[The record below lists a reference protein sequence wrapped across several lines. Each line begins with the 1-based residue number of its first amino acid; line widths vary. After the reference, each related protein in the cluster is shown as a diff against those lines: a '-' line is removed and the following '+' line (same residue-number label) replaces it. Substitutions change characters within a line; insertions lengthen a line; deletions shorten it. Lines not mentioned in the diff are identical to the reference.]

1 MKMGEHTFLRVAK
14 ESAARIWAE
23 GERREKLN
31 MPVQNGSAGTN
42 GSQTQLETS
51 LSTSDVLAIVS
62 RNRWKLIAF
71 GCVMV
76 VGAIVLGSVWPK
88 TYRSEAKLYVRL
100 GRENMGLDAT
110 ASLGH
115 EINGIQINREDELNT
130 VVELLKSH
138 SLLEKVV
145 DGVGPE
151 TILNPMGASGSTE
164 AHGASLFGWAHQL
177 TSDPSLPPREKAV
190 VALRKQLDAQN
201 VRKTNVILVAHE
213 GPSAEASQKIVSTL
227 INLYLDEHV
236 RMSRSPHEH
245 AFLAEQAASI
255 KKQLVQRETELR
267 TFKDQTG
274 LASPAEQR
282 QTLVA
287 QIGRLEDDMK
297 ATLATIEGTE
307 AENRAIVAEQRRA
320 SAVDTKAHEE
330 LRMML
335 LKEQPILASQRA
347 KLSRLQT
354 QLADA
359 KEQMKVLNGNENRIT
374 QMQREAQIL
383 EVSYRKYSEGLEQA
397 RLDES
402 LENQR
407 ISNINVAQPATLSF
421 QPVKPQRSAFL
432 FAGLFLAC
440 FGGPT
445 LAVLFSVYR
454 PLSTAPHGASRR
466 LDMPA
471 LAPAPAL
478 RDAQPI
484 GA

>member
-14 ESAARIWAE
+14 ESAARIRAE

-42 GSQTQLETS
+42 GSHTQLETS

-71 GCVMV
+71 GCAMV

-145 DGVGPE
+145 DAVGPE

-164 AHGASLFGWAHQL
+164 VHGASLFGWAHQL
-177 TSDPSLPPREKAV
+177 TSDSPLPPRERAL

-274 LASPAEQR
+274 LASPPEQR

-297 ATLATIEGTE
+297 ATLATIEGAE

-320 SAVDTKAHEE
+320 SAVDTKAREE

-335 LKEQPILASQRA
+335 LKEQPVLASQRA

-359 KEQMKVLNGNENRIT
+359 KEQMKVLNGNENRII

-421 QPVKPQRSAFL
+421 QPVKPQRSVFL

-440 FGGPT
+440 FGGPS

-454 PLSTAPHGASRR
+454 PLSTAPHGASHR

-478 RDAQPI
+478 RDAQPV